1 MSIPTPKESA
11 QAPMPL
17 TREQL
22 LELERAPR
30 TPRQVVLDYV
40 ICASPLLMGALALVE
55 YLCIPNLKG
64 NTSTETYVVFIGL
77 LMAALGAAF
86 IAAFVLDVNVI
97 YIILATALVG
107 VISALAARKRGGA
120 K

>member
-40 ICASPLLMGALALVE
+40 ICASPLLTVGM
-55 YLCIPNLKG
+55 
-64 NTSTETYVVFIGL
+64 
-77 LMAALGAAF
+77 
-86 IAAFVLDVNVI
+86 
-97 YIILATALVG
+97 IL
-107 VISALAARKRGGA
+107 
-120 K
+120 